1 MSTIN
6 SDVLIGTYATLAF
19 LAPVYPLLCIYKD
32 TVDSGNGY
40 FYLIPQILLPADQR
54 PHASDVSWPG
64 ILPLLN
70 IGTSST
76 SEPEV
81 EVHDS
86 LSLIHI

>member
-19 LAPVYPLLCIYKD
+19 LAPVYPLLCIYND

-64 ILPLLN
+64 ILPL
-70 IGTSST
+70 
-76 SEPEV
+76 
-81 EVHDS
+81 
-86 LSLIHI
+86 SLIHISEPTRPY